1 MLEKIY
7 IKNFALIPELELD
20 FHQGLNIITGET
32 GAGKSII
39 VDALMLLLGER
50 ASTEYIRQ
58 GEKKA
63 IIEGVFNIPPSNN
76 VISWFKTE
84 GFDLE
89 DEKVIIRR
97 EITEKNSRAFIN
109 DTPVQ
114 INSLKKLG
122 DFLVDFHGQHDH
134 QILLKPESHIELLDI
149 FAKVSDL
156 KNDYYTSYVKL
167 KEQIEN
173 LHTTKKK
180 EKSLKDRID
189 YINFELKEIDKI
201 NPKIDEDILI
211 ENELRIKE
219 NAELLFQL
227 SSEIYSILFDD
238 ENSVYSKLQ
247 IVRKQLN
254 QIVRIDTKFEQFIN
268 DFNSILVN
276 IEELSNFASSYKSEI
291 DFDALS
297 VEELRERYVS
307 LKGLTKKYGSIKN
320 AVIKREELI
329 SELQLAENFDDEIRR
344 MEQEILSH
352 KKIVEE
358 KAQKLS
364 RKRQQSASV
373 LEKQVVNTLIELG
386 VPHSEFKVIFN
397 QENDNSD
404 DKYILSVTTKS
415 GNVRLFDNGW
425 DIVEFYI
432 STNKGESP
440 KPLAL
445 TASGGEIS
453 RVMLSIKSIAADS
466 ENLPMLVFDEI
477 DSGIS
482 GRIAQKVGFAMKKL
496 ARKHQIISITHL
508 PQICAL
514 ADKNIHVEKFETNGR
529 TIISAHSLTK
539 EEKLKETARLISGE
553 NITESSLK
561 SARELVDAEVQ

>member
-1 MLEKIY
+1 MLEKLY

-20 FHQGLNIITGET
+20 FNNGLNIITGET

-63 IIEGVFNIPPSNN
+63 IIEGVFNIPSSHNVVRSFNN
-76 VISWFKTE
+76 E
-84 GFDLE
+84 GYELE

-109 DTPVQ
+109 DTPIQV
-114 INSLKKLG
+114 NLLKKFG

-134 QILLKPESHIELLDI
+134 QMLLKTETHVELLDM
-149 FAKVSDL
+149 FAKTSDL
-156 KNDYYTSYVKL
+156 KNDYYLAYSKL
-167 KEQIEN
+167 KNQIEN
-173 LHTTKKK
+173 LQNTLKK

-189 YINFELKEIDKI
+189 YISFELKEIEKV
-201 NPKIDEDILI
+201 NPKIDEDIEI
-211 ENELRIKE
+211 EAQLRIKE
-219 NAELLFQL
+219 NAELLFQQ
-227 SSEIYSILFDD
+227 SSEIFTVLYDD
-238 ENSVYSKLQ
+238 ENSVYHKLQ
-247 IVRKQLN
+247 TVKKQLN
-254 QIVRIDTKFEQFIN
+254 QIAKIDTKFEQYLD

-276 IEELSNFASSYKSEI
+276 IEELSNFACDYKAGI
-291 DFDALS
+291 DFDAQS
-297 VEELRERYVS
+297 IEALRERFVT

-329 SELQLAENFDDEIRR
+329 SELQLAENFDDEIQKLK
-344 MEQEILSH
+344 QEILHQKS
-352 KKIVEE
+352 IV
-358 KAQKLS
+358 KAHAQKLS
-364 RKRQQSASV
+364 SKRHQSALV
-373 LEKQVVNTLIELG
+373 LEKQVVTTLIELG
-386 VPHSEFKVIFN
+386 VPHSEFKVVFSN
-397 QENDNSD
+397 ESDNS
-404 DKYILSVTTKS
+404 
-415 GNVRLFDNGW
+415 GNEYSATIQTNKGNLKLFENGW

-453 RVMLSIKSIAADS
+453 RVMLAIKSITADS
-466 ENLPMLVFDEI
+466 ENMPMLVFDEI

-496 ARKHQIISITHL
+496 TEKHQIISITHL

-514 ADKNIHVEKFETNGR
+514 ADKNIHVEKHETNGR
-529 TIISAHSLTK
+529 TIINAHSLNK

-553 NITESSLK
+553 IVTESSLK
-561 SARELVDAEVQ
+561 SARELIEAALQ

>member
-1 MLEKIY
+1 MLEKLY

-20 FHQGLNIITGET
+20 FHFGLNIITGET

-63 IIEGVFNIPPSNN
+63 IIEGIFNIPLSHNIVRSFQN
-76 VISWFKTE
+76 E
-84 GFDLE
+84 GYDLE

-97 EITEKNSRAFIN
+97 EITDKNSRAFIN
-109 DTPVQ
+109 DTPIQVGL
-114 INSLKKLG
+114 LKKLG

-134 QILLKPESHIELLDI
+134 QMLLKTETHIDLLDM
-149 FAKVSDL
+149 FAKTSDL
-156 KNDYYTSYVKL
+156 KGDYYTAYTQL
-167 KEQIEN
+167 KTQIDN
-173 LHTTKKK
+173 LQNTLKK

-189 YINFELKEIDKI
+189 YISFELKEIEKI
-201 NPKIDEDILI
+201 NPKIDEDIEI
-211 ENELRIKE
+211 EEQLRIKE
-219 NAELLFQL
+219 NAELLFQQ
-227 SSEIYSILFDD
+227 SSEIFTVLSDD

-247 IVRKQLN
+247 SVKKKLN
-254 QIVRIDTKFEQFIN
+254 QIVKIDSKFDQFID

-276 IEELSNFASSYKSEI
+276 IEELSNFASDYKTGI
-291 DFDALS
+291 DFDAQS
-297 VEELRERYVS
+297 IEELRERYVT
-307 LKGLTKKYGSIKN
+307 LKGLIKKYGSIKN

-329 SELQLAENFDDEIRR
+329 SELQLAENFDDEIQKLK
-344 MEQEILSH
+344 QEIIHQKSIA
-352 KKIVEE
+352 KE
-358 KAQKLS
+358 KSQKLS
-364 RKRQQSASV
+364 IKRQQSALV
-373 LEKQVVNTLIELG
+373 LEKHVVTTLIELG
-386 VPHSEFKVIFN
+386 VPHSEFKVIFSH
-397 QENDNSD
+397 ESDNS
-404 DKYILSVTTKS
+404 
-415 GNVRLFDNGW
+415 GNEFSPAIQTNKGNIKLYENGI
-425 DIVEFYI
+425 DLVEFYI

-453 RVMLSIKSIAADS
+453 RVMLAIKSIAADS
-466 ENLPMLVFDEI
+466 ENMPMLVFDEI

-496 ARKHQIISITHL
+496 AENHQIISITHL

-514 ADKNIHVEKFETNGR
+514 ADKNIHVEKHEINGR
-529 TIISAHSLTK
+529 TIINAHSLNK

-553 NITESSLK
+553 IITESSLR
-561 SARELVDAEVQ
+561 SAKELMEAEVQ